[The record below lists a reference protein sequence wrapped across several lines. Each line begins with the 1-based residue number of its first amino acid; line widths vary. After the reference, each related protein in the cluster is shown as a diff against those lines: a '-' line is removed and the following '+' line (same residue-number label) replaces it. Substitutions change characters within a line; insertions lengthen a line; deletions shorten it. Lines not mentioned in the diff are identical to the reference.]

1 MPVNNTNSS
10 LMPMN
15 LCLEPHPPRWSSEDV
30 TTGSSSTELP
40 ATFKGGPTE
49 ETSDDEE
56 VLDEEDLEDEE
67 EGIARRSMT
76 PALSFAL
83 LGLISR
89 TPSHPAYVAHC
100 PHLLEGRCK
109 AASKHNRC
117 CRDKLHFK
125 RIIHAQTDVR
135 LGDCS
140 FLDSCDMSD
149 RCPYIHYQPLF
160 PESVMKRIQEL
171 NKEELMTLGNP
182 LMDELQGKAGEM
194 ENLGSIK
201 NEDEGAWSIGEKDI
215 LDNTNSAVSQL
226 IRRFY
231 DHH

>member
-1 MPVNNTNSS
+1 M
-10 LMPMN
+10 
-15 LCLEPHPPRWSSEDV
+15 
-30 TTGSSSTELP
+30 TTGSPSVESP
-40 ATFKGGPTE
+40 VTFKGGLNE
-49 ETSDDEE
+49 EISDDE

-67 EGIARRSMT
+67 EGISRRSMT

-89 TPSHPAYVAHC
+89 APSHPAYVAHC
-100 PHLLEGRCK
+100 SYFLEGRCK
-109 AASKHNRC
+109 SASRHNRC

-160 PESVMKRIQEL
+160 PESVIKRIQEL

-201 NEDEGAWSIGEKDI
+201 NEDEGAWGIGEKDI
-215 LDNTNSAVSQL
+215 VDNAKSTVFQL
-226 IRRFY
+226 IRGFMIITNIL
-231 DHH
+231 